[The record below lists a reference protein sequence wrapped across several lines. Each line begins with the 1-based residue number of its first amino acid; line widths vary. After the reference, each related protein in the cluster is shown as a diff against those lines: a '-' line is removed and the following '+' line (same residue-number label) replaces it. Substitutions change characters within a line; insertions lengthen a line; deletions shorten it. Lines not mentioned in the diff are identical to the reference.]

1 MTVYQAEI
9 STVSDAVRK
18 AAAMLGEA
26 YAERLDAWAATDGD
40 QPFPVGRQ
48 GVVVSIIHD
57 GECCKVGLQVVLLV
71 RLRPVEEMDRRAA
84 EGER

>member
-1 MTVYQAEI
+1 MTVYQAEV
-9 STVSDAVRK
+9 STVGDAVRK

-26 YAERLDAWAATDGD
+26 YAERLDAWEATDGD
-40 QPFPVGRQ
+40 QPFPEGRL
-48 GVVVSIIHD
+48 GVLVSIARG
-57 GECCKVGLQVVLLV
+57 GEVCPAGLHVTLSV